1 MLTTDEEKFVAYW
14 KVARLA
20 KKSFSRQLLR
30 GLPIG
35 MMMGIGILVC
45 FESGWYTRANM
56 VANSQS
62 TPYALIVA
70 IVGIVVF
77 CSIFFQRH
85 QWEMKEQQYIE
96 LLIKKQKA
104 KLMKGMQQEGSFDG
118 QSLS

>member
-14 KVARLA
+14 AETRLV
-20 KKSFSRQLLR
+20 KKSLTRQLLR

-35 MMMGIGILVC
+35 MMIGIGILVC

-62 TPYALIVA
+62 TPYVLIIA

-77 CSIFFQRH
+77 CSIFFQKH
-85 QWEMKEQQYIE
+85 QWEMKEQQYLE

-104 KLMKGMQQEGSFDG
+104 EKRSGMQQEDIFGG
-118 QSLS
+118 Q